1 MGEEVGN
8 AGESLECHNKELDSI
23 MLHKQRH

>member
-8 AGESLECHNKELDSI
+8 TVESLECHNKELDFI
-23 MLHKQRH
+23 MLYKQRH